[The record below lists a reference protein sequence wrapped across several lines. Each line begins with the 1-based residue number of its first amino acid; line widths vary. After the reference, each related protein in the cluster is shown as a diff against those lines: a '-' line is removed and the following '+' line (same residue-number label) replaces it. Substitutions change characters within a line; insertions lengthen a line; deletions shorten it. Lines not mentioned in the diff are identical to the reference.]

1 MNYNASAPLRTTAGV
16 GFPMAKRS
24 KVQHN
29 DPTSGDATTPSVI
42 VADDAGSPPSAA
54 LLPEDDLRVYLAE
67 CDQAKVDAAD
77 DNVLKSWVKEIDE
90 KGSEGGRVAYHVGRH
105 LLAMKEAMLATKDK
119 RRGNIQIWLDERA
132 AALDRDDRTLRLYMQ
147 IATFVEEKRA
157 TPLPKAILACPLR
170 DIPIEIQNVVEGRKI
185 GDRKPR
191 QVKDSAEDWAK
202 RAVHLVERARTQEV
216 PLDMVQR
223 HFDVLCDVIQQRIEQ
238 GDVVEA
244 LPEVVVPPGAA
255 VQPVPGPFKY
265 PGGKS
270 DHAGQIVGI
279 LRLLADPPVADDPP
293 LVYME
298 PFVGGGS
305 VLRTVAETCRDLFR
319 TVEINDRHPATAV
332 VYNILMSR
340 PDELQARLWSVV
352 LTYDEWMR
360 LAALVRGESTPS
372 DEMELAVAT
381 IATYESGYAAYGAMA
396 VSPPTDW
403 ADRWDPARTTGK
415 LADTHKA
422 LLPLWKPTHGRQ
434 PPSCTM
440 DDACNLIS
448 RATSKHVLYLDPP
461 YAAAGTLLYD
471 RYFTVADHYRLRAAL
486 KATSAPWLLSYDD
499 HALPRFLYRDEIIR
513 RFPHPRDAGKTELLI
528 WPKRLNRLVEGVP
541 HDAEQGE
548 IIGLFGGAAS

>member
-1 MNYNASAPLRTTAGV
+1 MSKRSNVQNNDATLGDAMLPSEVVADDASAPL
-16 GFPMAKRS
+16 
-24 KVQHN
+24 
-29 DPTSGDATTPSVI
+29 
-42 VADDAGSPPSAA
+42 SPVV
-54 LLPEDDLRVYLAE
+54 LPPEKDLRVYLSE
-67 CDQAKVDAAD
+67 CDQAKVETAD
-77 DNVLKSWVKEIDE
+77 DDVLKSWVEEIDD

-105 LLAMKEAMLATKDK
+105 LLAMKEAMLATKEK
-119 RRGNIQIWLDERA
+119 RRGNIQRWLDDRA
-132 AALDRDDRTLRLYMQ
+132 AVLGRDERTLRLYMQ
-147 IATFVEEKRA
+147 IATFIEEKRA

-185 GDRKPR
+185 GERKPR
-191 QVKDSAEDWAK
+191 QAKDPAEDWAK

-223 HFDVLCDVIQQRIEQ
+223 HFDVLCDVIQQRIEL
-238 GDVVEA
+238 GDVVEV
-244 LPEVVVPPGAA
+244 LPEVVLPPGAA
-255 VQPVPGPFKY
+255 MPSAPGPFKY

-279 LRLLADPPVADDPP
+279 LRLLSDPPAADDPP
-293 LVYME
+293 LIYLE

-332 VYNILMSR
+332 VYNMLMTR
-340 PDELQARLWSVV
+340 PDELQARLRSIV

-403 ADRWDPARTTGK
+403 ADRWAPDRSTGK
-415 LADTHKA
+415 LADTYKA
-422 LLPLWKPTHGRQ
+422 LLPLWKPTQDGQ
-434 PPSCTM
+434 PSSCTM

-448 RATSKHVLYLDPP
+448 RATSKHVMYLDPP
-461 YAAAGTLLYD
+461 YAAAGSLLYD
-471 RYFTVADHYRLRAAL
+471 RYFTVADHYRLRSAL

-528 WPKRLNRLVEGVP
+528 WPKRLNHLVEGVP
-541 HDAEQGE
+541 KDVEPGE
-548 IIGLFGGAAS
+548 IIGLFGDAMT